1 MDLFIRLFNSRL
13 QLSESKNLEV
23 VMSNTTTERLRVS
36 KFFLVG
42 KVLSHKYLRPNIV
55 MGVIKDL
62 WRPKMEAPRFSPGL
76 GHDVDTEVVEG
87 AGVHSEQAVVDGEAN
102 MGVGSNVSK

>member
-1 MDLFIRLFNSRL
+1 MAAVRSLFSDRMDRFLRLFNSRL

-23 VMSNTTTERLRVS
+23 VISNTTTERLRVS

-62 WRPKMEAPRFSPGL
+62 WRPKVSVEATTIGDNCILFSFNYEE
-76 GHDVDTEVVEG
+76 EV
-87 AGVHSEQAVVDGEAN
+87 
-102 MGVGSNVSK
+102 